1 MFENMQLVALKVLM
15 LFILLAIGAVTRL
28 TGLIKEEGARSIC
41 SLIIYI
47 VTPANIIS
55 AFSTPFREDLLHG
68 LLLSFLLAFII
79 FFLMSVIS
87 RLFIREKDPMKA
99 PVLWF
104 ASAYP
109 NAGYMGVPLQ
119 RAVLGDIGVFY
130 CAAYIAV
137 FHMFVWSY
145 GVAILSHKRMTGA
158 SSRQDI
164 LRILKKCLLSP
175 PLIAVVAGLVIFL
188 FNIEL
193 PEVVSSPLK
202 ELATIATPL
211 PMLITGYYLAGGKLA
226 LILKNKWI
234 LVATALKMLV
244 SPLLALGAC
253 LVFAVS
259 HDASISCMIACAASS
274 ASMTTML
281 AAEYKR
287 DSELAACIV
296 TLTTLLAIVT
306 MPFFVALVGSMT

>member
-1 MFENMQLVALKVLM
+1 MQLVALKVLM

-28 TGLIKEEGARSIC
+28 TGIVKEEGARSIC
-41 SLIIYI
+41 SLIIYV

-68 LLLSFLLAFII
+68 LLISFVLAFIV

-87 RLFIREKDPMKA
+87 RFLIREKDPDKS
-99 PVLWF
+99 PVLRF
-104 ASAYP
+104 AAAYP
-109 NAGYMGVPLQ
+109 NAGYMGIPLQ

-145 GVAILSHKRMTGA
+145 GVAILSHKQKSGA
-158 SSRQDI
+158 SSRAEI

-175 PLIAVVAGLVIFL
+175 PLIAVVVGLVIFL

-193 PEVVSSPLK
+193 PEIVASPLS
-202 ELATIATPL
+202 ELATMATPL

-234 LVATALKMLV
+234 LVAAALKMIV
-244 SPLLALGAC
+244 SPALAIGAC

-259 HDASISCMIACAASS
+259 HDASISCLIACAASS

-281 AAEYKR
+281 AAEYHR
-287 DSELAACIV
+287 DSELAASVV
-296 TLTTLLAIVT
+296 TFTTLLAILT
-306 MPFFVALVGSMT
+306 MPFFVALVGSLT

>member
-1 MFENMQLVALKVLM
+1 MQLVTLKVLM

-28 TGLIKEEGARSIC
+28 TGIVKEEGARSIC
-41 SLIIYI
+41 SLIIYV

-68 LLLSFLLAFII
+68 LLISFLLAFIV

-87 RLFIREKDPMKA
+87 RFLIREKDPDKS
-99 PVLWF
+99 PVLRF
-104 ASAYP
+104 AAAYP
-109 NAGYMGVPLQ
+109 NAGYMGIPLQ

-145 GVAILSHKRMTGA
+145 GVAILSHKQKSGA
-158 SSRQDI
+158 SSRAEI

-175 PLIAVVAGLVIFL
+175 PLIAVVVGLVIFL

-193 PEVVSSPLK
+193 PEIVASPLS
-202 ELATIATPL
+202 ELATMATPL

-234 LVATALKMLV
+234 LVAAALKMIV
-244 SPLLALGAC
+244 SPALAIGAC

-259 HDASISCMIACAASS
+259 HDASISCLIACAASS

-281 AAEYKR
+281 AAEYHR
-287 DSELAACIV
+287 DSELAASVV
-296 TLTTLLAIVT
+296 TFTTLLAILT
-306 MPFFVALVGSMT
+306 MPFFVALVGSIT

>member
-1 MFENMQLVALKVLM
+1 MQLVALKVLM

-28 TGLIKEEGARSIC
+28 TGIVKEEGARSIC
-41 SLIIYI
+41 SLIIYV

-68 LLLSFLLAFII
+68 LLISFLLAFIV
-79 FFLMSVIS
+79 FFLMSVAS
-87 RLFIREKDPMKA
+87 RFLIREKDPDKS
-99 PVLWF
+99 PVLRF
-104 ASAYP
+104 AAAYP
-109 NAGYMGVPLQ
+109 NAGYMGIPLQ

-145 GVAILSHKRMTGA
+145 GVAILSHKQKSGA
-158 SSRQDI
+158 SSRAEI

-175 PLIAVVAGLVIFL
+175 PLIAVVVGLVIFL

-193 PEVVSSPLK
+193 PEIVASPLK
-202 ELATIATPL
+202 ELATMATPL

-226 LILKNKWI
+226 LILKSKWI

-244 SPLLALGAC
+244 SPLLAMGAC

-287 DSELAACIV
+287 DSELAACMV

>member
-1 MFENMQLVALKVLM
+1 MQLVALKVLM

-28 TGLIKEEGARSIC
+28 TGIVKEEGARSIC
-41 SLIIYI
+41 SLIIYV

-68 LLLSFLLAFII
+68 LLISFLLAFIV

-87 RLFIREKDPMKA
+87 RFLIREKDPDKS
-99 PVLWF
+99 PVLRF
-104 ASAYP
+104 AAAYP
-109 NAGYMGVPLQ
+109 NAGYMGIPLQ

-145 GVAILSHKRMTGA
+145 GVAILSHKQKSGA
-158 SSRQDI
+158 SSRAEI

-175 PLIAVVAGLVIFL
+175 PLIAVVVGLVIFL

-193 PEVVSSPLK
+193 PEIVASPLS
-202 ELATIATPL
+202 ELATMATPL

-234 LVATALKMLV
+234 LVAAALKMIV
-244 SPLLALGAC
+244 SPALAIGAC

-259 HDASISCMIACAASS
+259 HDASISCLIACAASS
-274 ASMTTML
+274 ASMATML
-281 AAEYKR
+281 AAEYHR
-287 DSELAACIV
+287 DSELAASVV
-296 TLTTLLAIVT
+296 TFTTLLAILT
-306 MPFFVALVGSMT
+306 MPFFVALVGSLT

>member
-68 LLLSFLLAFII
+68 LLFSFLLAFII

-145 GVAILSHKRMTGA
+145 GVAILSHKRKTGA

-193 PEVVSSPLK
+193 PEVVSSPIK
-202 ELATIATPL
+202 ELATMATPL

-287 DSELAACIV
+287 DSELAACMV

>member
-145 GVAILSHKRMTGA
+145 GVAILSHKRKTGA

-202 ELATIATPL
+202 ELATMATPL

-253 LVFAVS
+253 LVFVVS

-287 DSELAACIV
+287 DSELAACMV

>member
-68 LLLSFLLAFII
+68 LLFSFLLAFII

-145 GVAILSHKRMTGA
+145 GVAILSHKRKTGA

-202 ELATIATPL
+202 ELATMATPL

-244 SPLLALGAC
+244 SPLLAMGAC

-287 DSELAACIV
+287 DSELAACMV

>member
-15 LFILLAIGAVTRL
+15 LFILLAIGAITRV
-28 TGLIKEEGARSIC
+28 TGLVKEEGAKSIC
-41 SLIIYI
+41 SLIIYV

-55 AFSTPFREDLLHG
+55 AFCTPFRDDLLHG
-68 LLLSFLLAFII
+68 LLMSFLLAFIV
-79 FFLMSVIS
+79 FFIMSVIS
-87 RLFIREKDPMKA
+87 RLLIRERDPGKA

-109 NAGYMGVPLQ
+109 NAGYMGIPLQ

-145 GVAILSHKRMTGA
+145 GVMILSGKGSKMN
-158 SSRQDI
+158 I
-164 LRILKKCLLSP
+164 KKCLLSP
-175 PLIAVVAGLVIFL
+175 PLIAVVIGLVLFL

-193 PEVVSSPLK
+193 PEIVSSPLK
-202 ELATIATPL
+202 ELATMATPL
-211 PMLITGYYLAGGKLA
+211 QMLITGYYLAGGKLA

-234 LVATALKMLV
+234 LVSAVLKMLV
-244 SPLLALGAC
+244 SPALAIAAC
-253 LVFAVS
+253 VVFAVS
-259 HDASISCMIACAASS
+259 HEASISCMIACAASS

-287 DSELAACIV
+287 DSELAACMV
-296 TLTTLLAIVT
+296 TLTTLLAILT
-306 MPFFVALVGSMT
+306 MPFFVALVGSIR

>member
-87 RLFIREKDPMKA
+87 RLIIREKDPMKA

-145 GVAILSHKRMTGA
+145 GVAILSHKRKTGA

-202 ELATIATPL
+202 ELATMATPL

-244 SPLLALGAC
+244 SPLLAMGAC

-287 DSELAACIV
+287 DSELAACMV

>member
-41 SLIIYI
+41 SLIIYV

-145 GVAILSHKRMTGA
+145 GVAILSHKRKTGA

-164 LRILKKCLLSP
+164 LHILKKCLLSP

-202 ELATIATPL
+202 ELATMATPL

-287 DSELAACIV
+287 DSELAACMV

-306 MPFFVALVGSMT
+306 MPFFVALVGSIT

>member
-1 MFENMQLVALKVLM
+1 MFENMQLVTLKVLM

-28 TGLIKEEGARSIC
+28 TGIVKEEGARSIC
-41 SLIIYI
+41 SLIIYV

-68 LLLSFLLAFII
+68 LLISFLLAFIV

-87 RLFIREKDPMKA
+87 RFLIREKDPDKS
-99 PVLWF
+99 PVLRF
-104 ASAYP
+104 AAAYP
-109 NAGYMGVPLQ
+109 NAGYMGIPLQ

-145 GVAILSHKRMTGA
+145 GVAILSHKQKSGA
-158 SSRQDI
+158 SSRAEI

-175 PLIAVVAGLVIFL
+175 PLISVVVGLVIFL

-193 PEVVSSPLK
+193 PEIVASPLS
-202 ELATIATPL
+202 ELATMATPL

-234 LVATALKMLV
+234 LVAAALKMIV
-244 SPLLALGAC
+244 SPALAIGAC

-259 HDASISCMIACAASS
+259 HDASISCLIACAASS

-281 AAEYKR
+281 AAEYHR
-287 DSELAACIV
+287 DSELAASVV
-296 TLTTLLAIVT
+296 TFTTLLAILT
-306 MPFFVALVGSMT
+306 MPFFVALVGSIT

>member
-1 MFENMQLVALKVLM
+1 MQLVALKVLM

-28 TGLIKEEGARSIC
+28 TGIVKEEGARSIC
-41 SLIIYI
+41 SLIIYV

-68 LLLSFLLAFII
+68 LLISFLLAFIV

-87 RLFIREKDPMKA
+87 RFLIREKDPNKS
-99 PVLWF
+99 PVLRF
-104 ASAYP
+104 AAAYP
-109 NAGYMGVPLQ
+109 NAGYMGIPLQ

-145 GVAILSHKRMTGA
+145 GVAILSHKQKSGA
-158 SSRQDI
+158 SSRAEI

-175 PLIAVVAGLVIFL
+175 PLIAVVVGLVIFL

-193 PEVVSSPLK
+193 PEIVASPLS
-202 ELATIATPL
+202 ELATMATPL

-234 LVATALKMLV
+234 LVAAALKMIV
-244 SPLLALGAC
+244 SPALAIGAC
-253 LVFAVS
+253 LVFVVS
-259 HDASISCMIACAASS
+259 HDASISCLIACAASS

-281 AAEYKR
+281 AAEYHR
-287 DSELAACIV
+287 DSELAASVV
-296 TLTTLLAIVT
+296 TFTTLLAILT
-306 MPFFVALVGSMT
+306 MPFFVALVGSLT

>member
-1 MFENMQLVALKVLM
+1 MQLVALKVLM

-28 TGLIKEEGARSIC
+28 TGIVKEEGARSIC
-41 SLIIYI
+41 SLIIYV

-68 LLLSFLLAFII
+68 LLISFLLAFIV
-79 FFLMSVIS
+79 FFLMSVAS
-87 RLFIREKDPMKA
+87 RFLIREKDPDKA
-99 PVLWF
+99 PVLRF
-104 ASAYP
+104 AAAYP
-109 NAGYMGVPLQ
+109 NAGYMGIPLQ

-145 GVAILSHKRMTGA
+145 GVAILSHKQKSDA
-158 SSRQDI
+158 SSRAEI
-164 LRILKKCLLSP
+164 LRIVKKCLLSP

-188 FNIEL
+188 FNLEL
-193 PEVVSSPLK
+193 PEVVASPLK
-202 ELATIATPL
+202 ELATMATPL

-234 LVATALKMLV
+234 LVAAALKMIV
-244 SPLLALGAC
+244 SPALAIGAC
-253 LVFAVS
+253 LVFAIS
-259 HDASISCMIACAASS
+259 HDASISCLIACAASS

-281 AAEYKR
+281 AAEYHR
-287 DSELAACIV
+287 DSELAASVV
-296 TLTTLLAIVT
+296 TFTTLLAIVT

>member
-1 MFENMQLVALKVLM
+1 MFENMQLVTLKVLM

-28 TGLIKEEGARSIC
+28 TGIVKEEGARSIC
-41 SLIIYI
+41 SLIIYV

-68 LLLSFLLAFII
+68 LLISFLLAFIV

-87 RLFIREKDPMKA
+87 RFLIREKDPDKS
-99 PVLWF
+99 PVLRF
-104 ASAYP
+104 AAAYP
-109 NAGYMGVPLQ
+109 NAGYMGIPLQ

-145 GVAILSHKRMTGA
+145 GVAILSHKQKSGA
-158 SSRQDI
+158 SSRAEI

-175 PLIAVVAGLVIFL
+175 PLIAVVVGLVIFL

-193 PEVVSSPLK
+193 PEIVASPLS
-202 ELATIATPL
+202 ELATMATPL

-234 LVATALKMLV
+234 LVAAALKMIV
-244 SPLLALGAC
+244 SPALAIGAC

-259 HDASISCMIACAASS
+259 HDASISCLIACAASS

-281 AAEYKR
+281 AAEYHR
-287 DSELAACIV
+287 DSELAASVV
-296 TLTTLLAIVT
+296 TFTTLLAILT
-306 MPFFVALVGSMT
+306 MPFFVALVGSIT